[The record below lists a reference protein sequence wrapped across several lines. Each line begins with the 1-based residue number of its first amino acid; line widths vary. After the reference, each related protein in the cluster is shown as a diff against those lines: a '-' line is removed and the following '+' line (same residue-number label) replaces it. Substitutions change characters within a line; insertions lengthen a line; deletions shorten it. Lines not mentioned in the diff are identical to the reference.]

1 MKDAMIKQ
9 AMQEAEDA
17 KMREK
22 AEKAYNA
29 ASKTPPK
36 PAPTVKKA
44 KGGSVTRADGCV
56 TKGHTKG
63 TMVKMAMGGR
73 AC

>member
-1 MKDAMIKQ
+1 MNDAMIKQ
-9 AMQEAEDA
+9 AMQEAADA

-29 ASKTPPK
+29 ASKTPPR
-36 PAPTVKKA
+36 PMPTVKKA

-63 TMVKMAMGGR
+63 TMVKMAMGGK